1 MNNEFKKDA
10 HVRKLW
16 LIPIVAFVV
25 VAITFYQLAT
35 AYNTTRDNMFQR
47 WYQSDNEA
55 SSIEMTDATDEVT
68 EASDAPMV
76 IGYDIYD
83 LSSLSRE
90 LQEITVALHYEMII
104 EMMTDY
110 FDPLVDIAR
119 IPHDL
124 DRYGEW
130 EYFYE
135 DDWLY
140 VDLPNMSEE
149 AVIDFANRLLFNR
162 VSDARSRLSVLSSA
176 YQISYLALHD
186 NGDEITS
193 GHRGLHMLLND
204 GFGIELIDELREQ
217 FMHVIV
223 IRYNDHGRWEVPFL
237 LANET
242 EHAIHNYIDWNGGWV
257 DGIGLSRRISGVTS
271 LTYQFDIQNTPDDML
286 EWQNPRNMTFVYGIP
301 YDAFYQLVPTSRL
314 PQTGGFGNATR
325 HNEFEDMYWGIRSQV
340 RSVRTIA
347 FWLMVGL
354 AFIIPLSKI
363 KGIDKGYVKIRKVPF
378 ELVAFGA
385 YLAWIFT
392 VNGINEIAHDIAHS
406 RGLLTRMVFSDQNIR
421 VIFFHGLLF
430 VALCLLGYLVHYVKD
445 IYVSGWETLRDDSL
459 IYKLCAGVLA
469 VDLKRSQSLRIF
481 ILVFGQILVGFGL
494 LLLANEIDRWNP
506 EPWITIFVLLYL
518 LAVFLY
524 LRHKVAKIRK
534 DYMRLFEITQ
544 ELADGNLEAS
554 IEDNLG
560 YFDSLKDEL
569 VTIQNGLG
577 YAVERALSSER
588 MKGDLITNVSHDLKT
603 PLTSIITYVD
613 LLKTDGLS
621 DEKRSQYLE
630 TLDLKTDRL
639 KTLIEDLFEVTKAS
653 SGNLKL
659 DMREV
664 DVVTLMKQTV
674 LGLEDRI
681 SEAGLVLREN
691 YPEESVKME
700 LDGGRMHRVFENLI
714 INMVKYAMPST
725 RAYIDIFDSDDN
737 VKIILRNISNH
748 EIDIDMNDLSERFV
762 RGEESRTTEGSGLG
776 LAIAKSFV
784 ELQGGIFEIT
794 VDGDLFKVIMTFEK

>member
-1 MNNEFKKDA
+1 MFVVNNEFEKGA
-10 HVRKLW
+10 RVRKLW

-25 VAITFYQLAT
+25 VMITFYQLAT
-35 AYNTTRDNMFQR
+35 AYNTTRDNMIQRRDQFQ
-47 WYQSDNEA
+47 NEA
-55 SSIEMTDATDEVT
+55 PSTDVTDATDEVT
-68 EASDAPMV
+68 EAPMG
-76 IGYDIYD
+76 IYYDGDD
-83 LSSLSRE
+83 LFSLSWE

-104 EMMTDY
+104 EVMTD

-124 DRYGEW
+124 YRYGEW
-130 EYFYE
+130 EYFYGGE
-135 DDWLY
+135 WWY
-140 VDLPNMSEE
+140 ADLTNINEE

-162 VSDARSRLSVLSSA
+162 VSDARSRLSTLSSA
-176 YQISYLALHD
+176 YQFSYLVFHY

-193 GHRGLHMLLND
+193 GHEGLHALVNSE
-204 GFGIELIDELREQ
+204 FGAELIDELREQ

-242 EHAIHNYIDWNGGWV
+242 EDAIRSYIDRNEGWIN
-257 DGIGLSRRISGVTS
+257 GIGLRRRIPGVTS
-271 LTYQFDIQNTPDDML
+271 LTYHFDIQNAADLL

-301 YDAFYQLVPTSRL
+301 HDAFYQLTPNSELLQMSGSR
-314 PQTGGFGNATR
+314 NATR
-325 HNEFEDMYWGIRSQV
+325 YDEFWDMYWDVWSQV
-340 RSVRTIA
+340 RPVRTIA

-354 AFIIPLSKI
+354 VFIIPLSRI
-363 KGIDKGYVKIRKVPF
+363 KGIDKGYEKVRKVPF

-385 YLAWIFT
+385 YLAWIFA
-392 VNGINEIAHDIAHS
+392 VNNINEIAHDIAHS
-406 RGLLTRMVFSDQNIR
+406 RGLLTRMTFSYQNIR
-421 VIFFHGLLF
+421 VIYFHGLLF
-430 VALCLLGYLVHYVKD
+430 VALCLLGYLVHYAKD
-445 IYVSGWETLRDDSL
+445 IYVSRWETLRDDSL
-459 IYKLCAGVLA
+459 IYKLCTDYLT
-469 VDLKRSQSLRIF
+469 VDLKRGQSLRIF
-481 ILVFGQILVGFGL
+481 ILVFGQILVGLGL
-494 LLLANEIDRWNP
+494 VMLANLIDRWNP

-524 LRHKVAKIRK
+524 LRHKVTKIKK
-534 DYMRLFEITQ
+534 DYMHLFEITQ
-544 ELADGNLEAS
+544 ELADGNLEIN

-569 VTIQNGLG
+569 ITIQNGFG

-613 LLKTDGLS
+613 LLKADGLS

-630 TLDLKTDRL
+630 TLELKTDRL
-639 KTLIEDLFEVTKAS
+639 KTLIEDLFEVSKAS
-653 SGNLKL
+653 SGNLQL
-659 DMREV
+659 DLREV
-664 DVVTLMKQTV
+664 DVVTLMRQTV

-681 SEAGLVLREN
+681 MAAGLILRES
-691 YPEESVKME
+691 YPEESIRME

-714 INMVKYAMPST
+714 INMVKYAMPNT
-725 RAYIDIFDSDDN
+725 RAYIDIINSNGN
-737 VKIILRNISNH
+737 VNIILRNISAR
-748 EIDIDMNDLSERFV
+748 EINVDMNDLSERFV

-784 ELQGGIFEIT
+784 ELQGGTFEIT
-794 VDGDLFKVIMTFEK
+794 IDGDLFKVIMGF